1 MNLITKKLRDVT
13 EEEFRKWKDTNC
25 CKSSLNCSECPFDK
39 INCGTGNGDSW
50 VLNKDMYSD
59 KFLDKIIA
67 VEAPDILDK
76 EEKEYLSYVIKP
88 FRNEVTSIE
97 KIASLL
103 YNDEAFLQITTERKK
118 RGKLRIVFPYFSK
131 NTMYK
136 GMKDNEPYKLEELGL

>member
-1 MNLITKKLRDVT
+1 MKITKKLRDVT
-13 EEEFRKWKDTNC
+13 PEELKEWYR
-25 CKSSLNCSECPFDK
+25 
-39 INCGTGNGDSW
+39 INCDNHCDGCIFGNVYCCIINSNHQW
-50 VLNKDMYSD
+50 VHHKDLYSD
-59 KFLDKIIA
+59 KFLNQTIE
-67 VEAPDILDK
+67 VEASDILDK
-76 EEKEYLSYVIKP
+76 EEKKYLSAVIKP

-103 YNDEAFLQITTERKK
+103 YNDEAFLQITTESKK